1 MPETG
6 PEEVGELERTF
17 NVMAS
22 SLQRSRDE
30 LAKLAADQAALR
42 RVATAVARGASPPEA
57 FSAVAE
63 ELGQLLGANMTKVLR
78 YEPDGTATVVGGW
91 SEPGIDVPIGTRL
104 TVAGEGVAAAV
115 RRTGV
120 STRVERF
127 AGPPGSV
134 AACFGDLGAR
144 SGVGSPIEVEGH
156 LWGVALAASTRAEP
170 LPADSEQRIADFTEL
185 AATAIANAEAR
196 AKLTASRARI
206 VATAD
211 ETRRRIERDLH
222 DGAQQRLVS
231 LALQLREAQA
241 AVPPEL
247 GALEAELGAIAGGL
261 TEVLDDLREMARGIH
276 PAILAQGGLGPALK
290 TLARRSAVPVSVHV
304 HAQGR
309 LPEAIE
315 VGAYYV
321 VSEALANAAKH
332 ARASSVEVDVE
343 VVDDVLR
350 VCVRDDG
357 VGGADFG
364 RGSGLLGLRDRV
376 EALGG
381 RISVQ
386 SARNAGTSLQAE
398 LPLALDPYPAAS
410 AGVGSDR

>member
-1 MPETG
+1 
-6 PEEVGELERTF
+6 
-17 NVMAS
+17 
-22 SLQRSRDE
+22 
-30 LAKLAADQAALR
+30 
-42 RVATAVARGASPPEA
+42 VATAVARGASPPEA

-63 ELGQLLGANMTKVLR
+63 EIGQLLGANMTKVLR
-78 YEPDGTATVVGGW
+78 YEADGTATVVGGW

-104 TVAGEGVAAAV
+104 TLAGEGVAAAV

-134 AACFGDLGAR
+134 AACFRDVGAR
-144 SGVGSPIEVEGH
+144 SGVGSPIEVEGR
-156 LWGVALAASTRAEP
+156 LWGVALAASTRPEP

-211 ETRRRIERDLH
+211 ETRRQIERNLH

-247 GALEAELGAIAGGL
+247 GELEAELGGIAAG
-261 TEVLDDLREMARGIH
+261 TAEVLDDLREMARGIH

-290 TLARRSAVPVSVHV
+290 TLARRSPVPVRVHV
-304 HAQGR
+304 GAQGR
-309 LPEAIE
+309 LPEPIE

-386 SARNAGTSLQAE
+386 SARDAGTSLQAE
-398 LPLALDPYPAAS
+398 LPLALDPYSAAS
-410 AGVGSDR
+410 AGVGSHP